1 MISLRW
7 LVAFLFLLA
16 TCPVWSQQPRPK
28 MLTGPALP
36 SGTALRE
43 VWYDR
48 YSPQGRLGWLQTLSY
63 ELASAAAQKE
73 AKLIKTVQR
82 DHLRYLRSGD
92 PYQEDQ
98 EQYTIEDETGKVI
111 ELGYRTSLGKNQDLV
126 VRGKP
131 RGDRITLEVLD
142 HAGEKVIYRQ
152 EKPWDDQAKGL
163 LFQDKLLEGK
173 DLSAGKKYEVKSF
186 MTTLNAVAPT
196 TYTSLGK
203 KKVTLGGQ
211 ECEVVHIVQ
220 TYPKPL
226 YLDKNEH
233 YLDPNTGETLAS
245 LEDNSLFGIVTH
257 QRVTKDKALMTF
269 PGKVKDKES
278 PVAINKPIKLGLLG
292 LPSKLRIKIEMTE
305 DDDPGSVFV
314 SDKRQ
319 QFVKKDGK
327 AAEYRLAARKLDNV
341 EIKQEPKLGEEFLQS
356 NFYIR
361 SDDEVVKKVAAE
373 AVGDE
378 TDPQKQM
385 ERITRWVKKKVQGGY
400 EVAFATA
407 DEVARTLEGDCTEM
421 GVLSA
426 AMARAQGIPARICFG
441 LVYDPENPGF
451 GGHLWTEAWV
461 NGQWKTFDATGVIPM
476 MGAAYLKIDS
486 FSFKDVLNPDELP
499 SVRRAFAG
507 KMKVY
512 VLESK

>member
-1 MISLRW
+1 MMMQRW
-7 LVAFLFLLA
+7 LLILLFFIPGLSA
-16 TCPVWSQQPRPK
+16 WGQQPRPK
-28 MLTGPALP
+28 MLTGPAVPP
-36 SGTALRE
+36 SKALRE
-43 VWYDR
+43 TWYDR
-48 YSPQGRLGWLQTLSY
+48 YSRQGRLGWLQTLSY
-63 ELASAAAQKE
+63 ELPSE
-73 AKLIKTVQR
+73 RHPLIKTVQR

-92 PYQEDQ
+92 PYQEDE
-98 EQYTIEDETGKVI
+98 EQYTVEDETGKVI

-131 RGDRITLEVLD
+131 QGNRIMLEVLD

-173 DLSAGKKYEVKSF
+173 DLAAGKMYEVKSF
-186 MTTLNAVAPT
+186 MTTINAVAPT
-196 TYTSLGK
+196 TYTSMGK
-203 KKVTLGGQ
+203 KKVTLAGQ
-211 ECEVVHIVQ
+211 QREVVHIIQ

-257 QRVTKDKALMTF
+257 ERVAKEKALMAF
-269 PGKVKDKES
+269 PGKVKDIES

-292 LPSKLRIKIEMTE
+292 LPVKLHIKVEMTE
-305 DDDPGSVFV
+305 DDDPGSVFI

-327 AAEYRLAARKLDNV
+327 AAEYRLAAKKLADV
-341 EIKQEPKLGEEFLQS
+341 EIKQDPKPGEEFLQS

-361 SDDEVVKKVAAE
+361 SDDDVVKKVAEE

-378 TDPQKQM
+378 NDPQKKM

-400 EVAFATA
+400 EVGFASA
-407 DEVARTLEGDCTEM
+407 DEVARTLEGDCTEI

-426 AMARAQGIPARICFG
+426 AMARSQGIPSRICFG
-441 LVYDPENPGF
+441 LVYDPDNPGF
-451 GGHLWTEAWV
+451 GGHLWTEAWI
-461 NGQWKTFDATGVIPM
+461 NGEWKTFDATGVVPL

-499 SVRRAFAG
+499 AVRRAFAG
-507 KMKVY
+507 KMKISL
-512 VLESK
+512 LEP